1 MGLGGHDVVLLE
13 SPHSGGWM
21 IQSEHVFVCTGSR
34 RIDRPLAGI
43 SDPLL
48 PGCFGEIPR

>member
-13 SPHSGGWM
+13 SPHSGVWM

-43 SDPLL
+43 SHPLL
-48 PGCFGEIPR
+48 PGGLRQIPR

>member
-1 MGLGGHDVVLLE
+1 MGLGGHELVLLE

-21 IQSEHVFVCTGSR
+21 IQTEHVFVCTGSG

-43 SDPLL
+43 CNPLL
-48 PGCFGEIPR
+48 PGGFGQIPR